1 MREDPTAGF
10 AVVSV
15 VGGRVA
21 ALFGVVAGVNDI
33 FFGRW
38 LGARAL
44 GHGPIVAPGKDG
56 RMAG

>member
-1 MREDPTAGF
+1 MREDPIAGF

-21 ALFGVVAGVNDI
+21 ALFGVDDI